1 MNPPDKFEWSNFGSS
16 KPAASWS
23 AAHGFLHVQSL
34 WDLQPRLFLLG
45 GFHRKNIL
53 GLYWSSSHA
62 RWKRN
67 THTNNHRH
75 RHTHTQT
82 HIETRMTETT
92 SFFGCFSDSS
102 AKIHMGPAIS
112 IPETGGTANQ
122 PGEIWKSML
131 SMLPTA
137 RPKQLEHTHIY
148 IYICVYNYIDYK
160 QYSMAHTTGRICRL
174 LLLSPLGWPIELP
187 CNLQSRS
194 IPVAD
199 SSDLFWARL

>member
-1 MNPPDKFEWSNFGSS
+1 VRSS
-16 KPAASWS
+16 TTPVPAWRFPSQKYS
-23 AAHGFLHVQSL
+23 RSILVIISCTMKEKHTHKQS
-34 WDLQPRLFLLG
+34 Q
-45 GFHRKNIL
+45 
-53 GLYWSSSHA
+53 
-62 RWKRN
+62 
-67 THTNNHRH
+67 TQ
-75 RHTHTQT
+75 THTQT

-148 IYICVYNYIDYK
+148 IYLCVYNYIDYK

-174 LLLSPLGWPIELP
+174 LLLSPLG
-187 CNLQSRS
+187 
-194 IPVAD
+194 
-199 SSDLFWARL
+199 

>member
-1 MNPPDKFEWSNFGSS
+1 MELSS
-16 KPAASWS
+16 WLPTCPVIVRSSTTPVPAWRFPSQKYS
-23 AAHGFLHVQSL
+23 RS
-34 WDLQPRLFLLG
+34 
-45 GFHRKNIL
+45 I
-53 GLYWSSSHA
+53 YWSSSHT

-75 RHTHTQT
+75 RHTHTYT
-82 HIETRMTETT
+82 HRNKDDWNHQI
-92 SFFGCFSDSS
+92 FGCFSDSS

-122 PGEIWKSML
+122 PGEIWKSMPVNATH
-131 SMLPTA
+131 STPETTRA
-137 RPKQLEHTHIY
+137 HTHTY
-148 IYICVYNYIDYK
+148 INLCVYNYIDYK